1 MTMQELYNNVAD
13 LINYEGNSDDVCSLI
28 KEQMN
33 KHSCSI
39 TPTDYVEFVFSKLV
53 EKCKLDVN
61 GQCNKI
67 FDNGLIF
74 ARLYELKSF
83 FKLTETDITDKYC
96 RLNILMGCRLS
107 LQGHKLLLQDY
118 ESADKGAT
126 NKLIFIRCECSY
138 IIPLYKCITDYYV
151 ANSSQSD
158 RQEFELIKAIGDIAK
173 ELATVS
179 CDIDVTLSIN
189 YRAIYNDY
197 KLSCECCNISAN
209 DANIEQEKQSSIAN
223 TDIYLPRELDS
234 DRARKYFARAIE
246 VGYMEQATA
255 TSYKWLYGNGNNASL
270 GYFVERVFCPTNTE
284 KLREQAINKL
294 FGVRNIRQTLNQVH
308 NAKQPQ
314 KWQALIDKEIF
325 YD

>member
-1 MTMQELYNNVAD
+1 MVNMTMPKLTRIAPELYPALCTNAADAGRWTLEKYQDMTMQELYNNVAD

-83 FKLTETDITDKYC
+83 FKLTEIDTTKKSC
-96 RLNILMGCRLS
+96 RLDILMECRLS
-107 LQGHKLLLQDY
+107 LQGHKLLLQNY
-118 ESADKGAT
+118 KNTDKEAT
-126 NKLIFIRCECSY
+126 NIFIRCECCY

-151 ANSSQSD
+151 DNGSQPD

-173 ELATVS
+173 ELATVV
-179 CDIDVTLSIN
+179 CDIDVTLTIN
-189 YRAIYNDY
+189 YRAICNNYR
-197 KLSCECCNISAN
+197 LLCRCCNISAN
-209 DANIEQEKQSSIAN
+209 
-223 TDIYLPRELDS
+223 
-234 DRARKYFARAIE
+234 
-246 VGYMEQATA
+246 
-255 TSYKWLYGNGNNASL
+255 
-270 GYFVERVFCPTNTE
+270 
-284 KLREQAINKL
+284 
-294 FGVRNIRQTLNQVH
+294 
-308 NAKQPQ
+308 
-314 KWQALIDKEIF
+314 
-325 YD
+325 